1 MLPSRPLEEFND
13 KSRDTEEKKKGR
25 VSNRLSMDFVARPMR
40 SG

>member
-13 KSRDTEEKKKGR
+13 KSRDTEEEKSR

>member
-1 MLPSRPLEEFND
+1 MLPSWPLEEFND
-13 KSRDTEEKKKGR
+13 KSRDTEEKKKV